1 VATTL
6 SRPGPARQASKP
18 PDPDAHVERSR
29 GLEGLGV
36 AACTV
41 AAAVFLAV
49 QLDAWPPHE
58 DETLALFVGRQSL
71 PDLFDTVLGHRGGA
85 PLHFL
90 VAWAVAHL
98 GGGLMALR
106 ACSAAFAVASI
117 PVCALLARR
126 LAGRR
131 AALVASVIV
140 AGSWLFLFHGTFG
153 RMYSLF
159 LLTSTA
165 SYLVLLRAVERSR
178 GRDWA
183 IWALVVYLTVAA
195 HTYGALVLASQ
206 ALFILSRRRLRAGA
220 PALGAIAVAGIPF
233 WLSDLVLRGRYEVGV
248 SGEKRVGGPE
258 LVLKYLW
265 HTLGDFTSGYR
276 WALLP
281 AVLVGV
287 LGLVT
292 IARRRPEHAVLAG
305 LVFATPTA
313 VLMLVRFSDSTSPE
327 TRHLVFLLPFFAIC
341 VAAGLVRLGPV
352 PALVALALLLPAQ
365 ISWGER
371 RTPMLYHGESAARVA
386 ARDAAS
392 AWIAARARPDD
403 VLLGYDPLYL
413 QAWERGADVSKTV
426 IPRADPKLMD
436 AALRDAPKPLGHGFW
451 VLDASDLGND
461 VRRLTIEFRRPGPGR
476 EFEVARF
483 GPFLVIHSRR
493 PVLTELGYL
502 ARAWDVQLVGKSLHL
517 GDAYVNYDTVRR
529 AIRLAAV
536 R

>member
-6 SRPGPARQASKP
+6 SRPEPVRQAWEV
-18 PDPDAHVERSR
+18 PDPEEPASPSPRLFAV
-29 GLEGLGV
+29 GV
-36 AACTV
+36 AACTL
-41 AAAVFLAV
+41 AAATFLAV

-58 DETLALFVGRQSL
+58 DETLALFIGRQSL
-71 PDLFDTVLGHRGGA
+71 GGVLDTVLGQRGGA

-90 VAWAVAHL
+90 FAWAVAHL

-126 LAGRR
+126 LAGQR
-131 AALVASVIV
+131 AALFASVIV
-140 AGSWLFLFHGTFG
+140 MGSWLFLFHGAYG

-165 SYLVLLRAVERSR
+165 SYLVLLRAVERSHR
-178 GRDWA
+178 RDWA
-183 IWALVVYLTVAA
+183 IWAIVVYLTLAA
-195 HTYGALVLASQ
+195 HTYGALVLASH
-206 ALFILSRRRLRAGA
+206 ALFIVSRGKVRAAA
-220 PALGAIAVAGIPF
+220 PAFAAIVVAGIPF

-248 SGEKRVGGPE
+248 GGEARVGGPE
-258 LVLKYLW
+258 LVLRYLW
-265 HTLGDFTSGYR
+265 QTLGDFTSGYG

-281 AVLVGV
+281 AILVAV

-292 IARRRPEHAVLAG
+292 IARRRAGNAVLAG

-313 VLMLVRFSDSTSPE
+313 VLLVVRFSNSTSPE

-341 VAAGLVRLGPV
+341 IAAGLARLGPL

-365 ISWGER
+365 IAWGER
-371 RTPMLYHGESAARVA
+371 RTPMLYHGESHVRVA

-403 VLLGYDPLYL
+403 VLLGYDPLFL
-413 QAWERGADVSKTV
+413 QAWERGGAVSKTV

-436 AALRDAPKPLGHGFW
+436 AALRKAPKPLGHGFW

-461 VRRLTIEFRRPGPGR
+461 VRRLSIEFRYPSPR
-476 EFEVARF
+476 EAFEVVRF
-483 GPFLVIHSRR
+483 GPFLVVHSRR
-493 PVLTELGYL
+493 PTATELGYL

-517 GDAYVNYDTVRR
+517 GDAYVNYDTVRT
-529 AIRLAAV
+529 AIRLAA